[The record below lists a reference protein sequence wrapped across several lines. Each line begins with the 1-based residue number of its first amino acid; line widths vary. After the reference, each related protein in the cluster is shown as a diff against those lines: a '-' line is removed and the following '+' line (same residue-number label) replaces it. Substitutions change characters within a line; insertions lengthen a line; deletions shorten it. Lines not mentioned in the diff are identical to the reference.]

1 LLELWHELTCGVAAA
16 SALVPPHAHVLPCCA
31 QACNWTYSSD
41 VALSPDRKLRATLVQ
56 RYHFSSNLRR
66 MSAVVS
72 LEDSSGSSGSEV
84 THWAVMKGAPE
95 VVRGFLRQVRGGG
108 ARGGT
113 QWGSLKH
120 GK

>member
-1 LLELWHELTCGVAAA
+1 
-16 SALVPPHAHVLPCCA
+16 
-31 QACNWTYSSD
+31 
-41 VALSPDRKLRATLVQ
+41 
-56 RYHFSSNLRR
+56 

-108 ARGGT
+108 ARGGGGGGGGGGAHSGGASNTGSSGGPRGDPQTHPECPQRRIHTSHT
-113 QWGSLKH
+113 QAPVSSWLCT
-120 GK
+120 